1 MPAEKKLPPIH
12 PGEILADELKEIGL
26 TKNQFAK
33 ALHVP
38 ANRITAI
45 VNGTRGITGETA
57 LRLARYFGTSS
68 EMWINLQAR
77 YDLEVARDA
86 FEKAIQREI
95 KPRAESAAA

>member
-1 MPAEKKLPPIH
+1 MPKKLPPVH
-12 PGEILADELKEIGL
+12 PGEILAEELREIGI

-33 ALHVP
+33 ALRVP
-38 ANRITAI
+38 SNRISAI
-45 VNGTRGITGETA
+45 INGKRRITGETA

-86 FEKAIQREI
+86 FETSIAKEIQ
-95 KPRAESAAA
+95 PRDSVAA